1 MGAASCKGACEMPSK
16 IRLEKAPCAVSCKG
30 PLDKASRTG
39 FLQGALP
46 LDGPRG
52 KAGGGSLENAG
63 PRTAPRADPGKTL
76 CEAPRKGPL
85 AVFARLP
92 LASTVASSTAAPRA
106 VRGRASRSL
115 AGPSAPARPLEKG
128 PCTGLSRALAR
139 LLVDMPRPGAQGRAL
154 CEAGAAA
161 PSPGV
166 HRHRSHSLDGMHPI
180 RTGSHAAARGPLT
193 TRKTRRGARIGS
205 KTMAAKK
212 DRHDDRARR
221 GDLDYGLRFW
231 RLNYSGSRR
240 RAVWKNAEDRLQ
252 GQRARPSRGHSW
264 GRLETVPSN
273 ARKTSLEDRLKGR
286 LDDGSSF

>member
-1 MGAASCKGACEMPSK
+1 MGLEARREAAPLKTRVLARRLARTLGRRFAR
-16 IRLEKAPCAVSCKG
+16 RLERALWRSLRGSRWPLLWPLRRRRLVRSEGG
-30 PLDKASRTG
+30 PPGPSRG
-39 FLQGALP
+39 PRRLQGHSKRAL
-46 LDGPRG
+46 
-52 KAGGGSLENAG
+52 A
-63 PRTAPRADPGKTL
+63 RAS
-76 CEAPRKGPL
+76 RKGPL
-85 AVFARLP
+85 Q
-92 LASTVASSTAAPRA
+92 
-106 VRGRASRSL
+106 
-115 AGPSAPARPLEKG
+115 
-128 PCTGLSRALAR
+128 RALAR

-273 ARKTSLEDRLKGR
+273 ARKTSLEGRLEDRLKGR